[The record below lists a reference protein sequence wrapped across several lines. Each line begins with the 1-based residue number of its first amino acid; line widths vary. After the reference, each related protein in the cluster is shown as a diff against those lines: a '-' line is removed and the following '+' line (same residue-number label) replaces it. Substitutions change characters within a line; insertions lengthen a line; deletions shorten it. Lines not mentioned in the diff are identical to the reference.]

1 MPSQLN
7 VPSTASIGLYPLF
20 VNLTSDNS
28 VLLRYYSEDVCSK
41 KNSVTA
47 FVNSVKYLS
56 YVVLIFSAVPA
67 KIVGLELFGVLQLSF
82 LTLGN
87 IDHLNPLLA
96 SFT

>member
-1 MPSQLN
+1 MPNQLN

-56 YVVLIFSAVPA
+56 YVALIFSAVPA